1 MNRNMRMK
9 LVALVLCV
17 FSLVKAHAQTV
28 QDGLALLHAE
38 RNKEAGDLFT
48 KLATASPSADN
59 QYYLGYYYVITKQ
72 LDEAKKAFEKGVQ
85 TDEKSYL
92 NQVGLGTVALGKGD
106 RAKAKELFE
115 LAEKKKGKDAE
126 VLFRIGEAYTLFEK
140 SNDPAEAIRLLDEA
154 VKRDKN
160 LADAYIAKGD
170 ALMLRN
176 EGGAAVTAYEYALT
190 AKPNYAVAHN
200 RIGSVYLRGKNYN
213 LALENY
219 KKAIEADPNFGP
231 AYKDLAELYF
241 FAQKFKQAA
250 DNYDLYMQ
258 KSGNTDPETKLRAAQ
273 FAFTADDYTKSL
285 QILDEMK
292 GKINNPITLRMY
304 GWSYAKTNNPDKAI
318 ESLNEFIKIAP
329 DKIIGDDYKYLGR
342 AYNAKVTD
350 GKGYDSTGVKYILQ
364 GADLDTNKTEAANTY
379 KEVGALYYAA
389 KDFPNAAKTYY
400 KGINLDTA
408 KASAN
413 DYYYL
418 GLSKFQTAGAMGALN
433 NTAGDSAQIATVKR
447 NLYLSADSTFAT
459 VTQKLPDWPYGY
471 YWRASALYNA
481 YDKQE
486 NIDKGISAP
495 YYLKLTELAEKDP
508 DPSKYKSY
516 LKLAYNYLAFHAQTT
531 LKDEAKS
538 KEYWTK
544 LLAIDPNNAAAKE
557 ALGMAPSPATD
568 STGTA
573 PKAAATATKK
583 PAPKKK

>member
-1 MNRNMRMK
+1 MRMK

-17 FSLVKAHAQTV
+17 FSLVKVHAQTV

-38 RNKEAGDLFT
+38 RNKEAGDVFT
-48 KLATASPSADN
+48 KLATGTPSADN

-72 LDEAKKAFEKGVQ
+72 LDEAQKAFQKGLEL
-85 TDEKSYL
+85 DDKSYL

-106 RAKAKELFE
+106 RAKSKELFD

-126 VLFRIGEAYTLFEK
+126 ILFRIGEAYTLFEK

-154 VKRDKN
+154 IKRDKN

-241 FAQKFKQAA
+241 FAQKYKQAA

-258 KSGNTDPETKLRAAQ
+258 KSGNLDPETKLRAAQ
-273 FAFTADDYTKSL
+273 FAFTADDYAKSL

-318 ESLNEFIKIAP
+318 ENLNEFIKVAP
-329 DKIIGDDYKYLGR
+329 DKVIGDDYKYLGR

-350 GKGYDSTGVKYILQ
+350 GKGYDSTGVLYILK
-364 GADLDTNKTEAANTY
+364 GADMDTSKTDAATTY

-389 KDFPNAAKTYY
+389 KDFPNAAMTYN

-418 GLSKFQTAGAMGALN
+418 GLSKFQSAGALGALN
-433 NTAGDSAQIATVKR
+433 NTAGDSAQIAASKTAM
-447 NLYLSADSTFAT
+447 YLSADSTFAI

-495 YYLKLTELAEKDP
+495 YYLKLAELAEKDP
-508 DPSKYKSY
+508 DPSKFKSY
-516 LKLAYNYLAFHAQTT
+516 LKLAYNYLAFYSQTT

-544 LLAIDPNNAAAKE
+544 LLAIDPANAAAKE
-557 ALGMAPSPATD
+557 ALGMAPSAATD

-573 PKAAATATKK
+573 QPKAAAAKK

>member
-17 FSLVKAHAQTV
+17 FSLAKVHAQTV

-38 RNKEAGDLFT
+38 RNKEAGDVFT
-48 KLATASPSADN
+48 KLATGTPSADN

-72 LDEAKKAFEKGVQ
+72 LDEAQKAFEKGIQ

-106 RAKAKELFE
+106 RAKAKELFD

-154 VKRDKN
+154 IKRDKN

-241 FAQKFKQAA
+241 FAQKYKQAA

-258 KSGNTDPETKLRAAQ
+258 KSGNLDPETKLRAAQ
-273 FAFTADDYTKSL
+273 FAFTADDYAKSL

-318 ESLNEFIKIAP
+318 ENLNEFIKVAP
-329 DKIIGDDYKYLGR
+329 DKVIGDDYKYLGR

-350 GKGYDSTGVKYILQ
+350 GKGYDSTGVLYILK
-364 GADLDTNKTEAANTY
+364 GADMDTSKTDAATTY

-389 KDFPNAAKTYY
+389 KDFINAGQTYY

-418 GLSKFQTAGAMGALN
+418 GLSKFQSAGALGALN
-433 NTAGDSAQIATVKR
+433 NSAGDSAQIAANKR
-447 NLYLSADSTFAT
+447 AMYLSADSTFAI

-495 YYLKLTELAEKDP
+495 YYLKLAELAEKDP

-516 LKLAYNYLAFHAQTT
+516 LKLAYNYLAFYSQTT

-544 LLAIDPNNAAAKE
+544 LLAIDPANAAAKE
-557 ALGMAPSPATD
+557 ALGMAPAAD

-573 PKAAATATKK
+573 QPKATAAKK

>member
-1 MNRNMRMK
+1 MRMK

-17 FSLVKAHAQTV
+17 FSVINVHAQTV
-28 QDGLALLHAE
+28 QDGLALLHGE
-38 RNKEAGDLFT
+38 RYKEAGDLFT
-48 KLATASPSADN
+48 KLATGTPSADN
-59 QYYLGYYYVITKQ
+59 QFYLGYYYVVTKQ
-72 LDEAKKAFEKGVQ
+72 LDEAQKAFEKGAQ
-85 TDEKSYL
+85 LDEKSYL
-92 NQVGLGTVALGKGD
+92 NQIGLGTVALGKGD
-106 RAKAKELFE
+106 RAKAKGLFDT
-115 LAEKKKGKDAE
+115 AEKKKGKDAE

-140 SNDPAEAIRLLDEA
+140 QNDPAEAIRLLDEA

-219 KKAIEADPNFGP
+219 KKAIEADPNFAP

-241 FAQKFKQAA
+241 FAQKYKQAA

-273 FAFTADDYTKSL
+273 FAFTADDYAKSL

-304 GWSYAKTNNPDKAI
+304 GWSYAKTNQPDKAI
-318 ESLNEFIKIAP
+318 ENLNEFIKVAP
-329 DKIIGDDYKYLGR
+329 DKVIGDDYKYLGR
-342 AYNAKVTD
+342 AYNSKVTD
-350 GKGYDSTGVKYILQ
+350 GKGYDSTGVLYILK
-364 GADLDTNKTEAANTY
+364 GADMDTSKAEAATTY

-389 KDFPNAAKTYY
+389 KDFPNAATTYK
-400 KGINLDTA
+400 KGIELDTA
-408 KASAN
+408 KATAN

-418 GLSKFQTAGAMGALN
+418 GLSKFQKAGVLGALN
-433 NTAGDSAQIATVKR
+433 NAAGDSAQIALQKQAM
-447 NLYLSADSTFAT
+447 YLSADSTFAT

-495 YYLKLTELAEKDP
+495 YYLKLVELAEKDP

-516 LKLAYNYLAFHAQTT
+516 LKLAYNYLAFYSQTN

-538 KEYWTK
+538 KEYWNK
-544 LLAIDPNNAAAKE
+544 LLTVDPNNAAAKE
-557 ALGMAPSPATD
+557 ALGMAP
-568 STGTA
+568 
-573 PKAAATATKK
+573 AAADASATPAKASATKR
-583 PAPKKK
+583 PAPKK

>member
-1 MNRNMRMK
+1 MRMK

-17 FSLVKAHAQTV
+17 FSLVKVHAQTV

-38 RNKEAGDLFT
+38 RNKEAGDVFT
-48 KLATASPSADN
+48 KLATGTPSADN

-72 LDEAKKAFEKGVQ
+72 LDEAQKAFEKGIQ
-85 TDEKSYL
+85 TEEKSYL

-106 RAKAKELFE
+106 RAKAKELFD

-126 VLFRIGEAYTLFEK
+126 VLYRIGEAYTLFEK

-154 VKRDKN
+154 IKRDKN

-241 FAQKFKQAA
+241 FAQKYKQAA

-258 KSGNTDPETKLRAAQ
+258 KSGNIDPETKLRAAQ
-273 FAFTADDYTKSL
+273 FAFTADDYAKSL

-318 ESLNEFIKIAP
+318 ENLNEFIKVAP
-329 DKIIGDDYKYLGR
+329 DKVIGDDYKYLGR
-342 AYNAKVTD
+342 AYNAKITD
-350 GKGYDSTGVKYILQ
+350 GKGYDSTGVLYILK
-364 GADLDTNKTEAANTY
+364 GADLDTSKTDAATTY

-389 KDFPNAAKTYY
+389 KDFPNAASTYY

-408 KASAN
+408 KATAN

-418 GLSKFQTAGAMGALN
+418 GLSKFQSAGALGALN
-433 NTAGDSAQIATVKR
+433 NTAGDSAQIAANKR
-447 NLYLSADSTFAT
+447 AMYLSADSTFAT

-495 YYLKLTELAEKDP
+495 YYIKLAELAEKDP
-508 DPSKYKSY
+508 DPSKFKSY
-516 LKLAYNYLAFHAQTT
+516 LKLAYNYLAFYSQTT

-544 LLAIDPNNAAAKE
+544 LLAIDPTSAAAKE
-557 ALGMAPSPATD
+557 ALGMAPAAATD
-568 STGTA
+568 STGA
-573 PKAAATATKK
+573 AQPKATAAKK